1 MKVARTVLKGESGG
15 NPADLLSIA
24 SLWVSA
30 MTDCEVDGG
39 VYEVGLH
46 DMGCMLTFAA
56 DYKRNYSG
64 KAA

>member
-1 MKVARTVLKGESGG
+1 MWNDGDNFA
-15 NPADLLSIA
+15 AAIA